1 MNEYLDLG
9 LITSFVPAASSFAG
23 DIDFLFDLITI
34 IVGFWFVITLATL
47 FYFMIRFRRREGVKA
62 LYISGENILKRFGPI
77 IRIMGSS
84 RLTYFLLGL

>member
-34 IVGFWFVITLATL
+34 IVGFWFVITLAL
-47 FYFMIRFRRREGVKA
+47 SLIH
-62 LYISGENILKRFGPI
+62 I
-77 IRIMGSS
+77 
-84 RLTYFLLGL
+84 